1 MGAASLVNRT
11 PQNREGGPIRSH
23 RRDSSGF
30 ASRRAAG
37 QGAVGRAE
45 MAIRRTSLAHRPQ
58 NDTDAAR
65 HGRAMRFYLL
75 LGILFIVVIWD
86 IAQNR
91 GQTLRVIGAG
101 FSGFLRAIGLL

>member
-1 MGAASLVNRT
+1 
-11 PQNREGGPIRSH
+11 
-23 RRDSSGF
+23 
-30 ASRRAAG
+30 
-37 QGAVGRAE
+37 
-45 MAIRRTSLAHRPQ
+45 
-58 NDTDAAR
+58 
-65 HGRAMRFYLL
+65 MRFYLL

>member
-1 MGAASLVNRT
+1 
-11 PQNREGGPIRSH
+11 
-23 RRDSSGF
+23 
-30 ASRRAAG
+30 
-37 QGAVGRAE
+37 
-45 MAIRRTSLAHRPQ
+45 MARRPQ

-65 HGRAMRFYLL
+65 HGHAMRFYLL

-91 GQTLRVIGAG
+91 GQTLRGIGSM